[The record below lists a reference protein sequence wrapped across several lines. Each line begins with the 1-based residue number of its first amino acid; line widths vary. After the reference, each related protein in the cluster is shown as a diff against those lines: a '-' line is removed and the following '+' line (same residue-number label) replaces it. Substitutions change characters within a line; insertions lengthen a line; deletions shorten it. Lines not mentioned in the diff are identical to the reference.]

1 LSQIQDMTPLHTYG
15 SIGLPADDE
24 IDAIGCSLG
33 QVTEERHAMT
43 AGPLAEEG
51 SLDGDHVDLGAS
63 KYAWS
68 MHHENPDSILQPST
82 HGVSSNN
89 VLIRNSMDFDVDG
102 HTNLNPMVPV
112 VCMEKPSWL
121 MEQHEDESLHMLPK
135 TPMAGG
141 TFAGDENWTGLGV
154 SGFGE
159 EMSDEESGDFLDSK
173 KANNKT
179 RRHVPLAVALLNL
192 QCLHAGASMYYANAW
207 RGCANEA
214 WCTMEPDH
222 VGLCNIKAQ
231 VPSPGAYMQEELDAV
246 ALKTLDG
253 SWMDMPMSKAANDL
267 AESVKGQ
274 SLEESLNAS
283 HMVARRQSSRRKA
296 KRKVD
301 EDDGYVFGS
310 SDDSVV
316 SGEVQLQQVALHE
329 DAAVLKS
336 KKQKQVV
343 RTGRGRKELVKDTR
357 TKQLPIIST
366 RSKRASAANSYVN
379 LTAQQQKS
387 RKGGRVATRKA
398 PQVWIKGE
406 VKDPRT
412 GEMIQDV
419 PPGVFCTQCT
429 ATTTPVWRAG
439 PFGHKTLCNACGVRW
454 MKVDPKRR

>member
-1 LSQIQDMTPLHTYG
+1 
-15 SIGLPADDE
+15 
-24 IDAIGCSLG
+24 
-33 QVTEERHAMT
+33 
-43 AGPLAEEG
+43 
-51 SLDGDHVDLGAS
+51 
-63 KYAWS
+63 
-68 MHHENPDSILQPST
+68 MHHENADSILQPST
-82 HGVSSNN
+82 HGVSSSN
-89 VLIRNSMDFDVDG
+89 VLIRNSTDFDADG
-102 HTNLNPMVPV
+102 LTNVNPMVPV
-112 VCMEKPSWL
+112 MCMEKPAW
-121 MEQHEDESLHMLPK
+121 MMGQHEDETLHMLPK

-141 TFAGDENWTGLGV
+141 TFAGDENWTGLGG

-159 EMSDEESGDFLDSK
+159 EMSDDESGDFLDSK
-173 KANNKT
+173 KANTKT

-207 RGCANEA
+207 RGCANDA

-222 VGLCNIKAQ
+222 VGLCNMKAQ

-283 HMVARRQSSRRKA
+283 HMVVRRQSSRRKA

-357 TKQLPIIST
+357 TKQIPIIST